1 MKNYIALTFMLLS
14 LSAFASK
21 EVGKVGEVAQDGS
34 ASNECERPSV
44 KGCGPCYKAC
54 LMQNNSEG
62 IKSADSGKAKANGA
76 SKSGVQSR

>member
-1 MKNYIALTFMLLS
+1 MKNTFVLSLMLLS
-14 LSAFASK
+14 LSAFGAK
-21 EVGKVGEVAQDGS
+21 DMAKVGEVAQDGS

-62 IKSADSGKAKANGA
+62 IKNVNSASAPQKGS
-76 SKSGVQSR
+76 SKTGVQSR

>member
-1 MKNYIALTFMLLS
+1 MKNTFVLSLMLLS
-14 LSAFASK
+14 LSAFGSK
-21 EVGKVGEVAQDGS
+21 DMAKVGEVAQDGS

-62 IKSADSGKAKANGA
+62 VKTVNSRSEKKGP
-76 SKSGVQSR
+76 SKTGVIGR

>member
-21 EVGKVGEVAQDGS
+21 ESGKVGEVAQDGS

-62 IKSADSGKAKANGA
+62 IKSADGNKAKAAGA

>member
-21 EVGKVGEVAQDGS
+21 DGGKVGEIAQDGS

-62 IKSADSGKAKANGA
+62 IKAADGGKAKTNG
-76 SKSGVQSR
+76 SSRTGVQSR

>member
-1 MKNYIALTFMLLS
+1 MKKYIALTMMFLS
-14 LSAFASK
+14 LTAFGAKDSAR
-21 EVGKVGEVAQDGS
+21 VGEVAQDGS

-62 IKSADSGKAKANGA
+62 IKQVNSASGKTPGTTR
-76 SKSGVQSR
+76 SGVQSR

>member
-14 LSAFASK
+14 FSAFASK
-21 EVGKVGEVAQDGS
+21 ESGKVGEVPQNGS

-62 IKSADSGKAKANGA
+62 IKSADAVKAKAGTTR
-76 SKSGVQSR
+76 SGVQSR

>member
-21 EVGKVGEVAQDGS
+21 DAGKVGEVAQDGS

-54 LMQNNSEG
+54 LMQNNSDG
-62 IKSADSGKAKANGA
+62 IKQVDPKKINGA
-76 SKSGVQSR
+76 PSRSRGNEQQ